1 MLFGD
6 LLNYWIEMESWSIIW
21 LLTAKLKKKIDFF
34 FFGASVHARTMLI
47 LKIQI
52 RKKLLNNLF
61 AQCVLQEIDTQA
73 NK

>member
-34 FFGASVHARTMLI
+34 FFWCICSCQDHANSEDSNKKETFKQFVCSVRLTRNRHPS
-47 LKIQI
+47 
-52 RKKLLNNLF
+52 
-61 AQCVLQEIDTQA
+61 
-73 NK
+73 